1 MFLLIFILYTVVLF
15 MGKKYLKQACCLL
28 IGIYFLSFFASGVG
42 LSPLYCGHF
51 WPTLPA
57 PDDR

>member
-1 MFLLIFILYTVVLF
+1 MILRENMRFLFWPLEGHLYFYEDTVYSDLCREFFI
-15 MGKKYLKQACCLL
+15 
-28 IGIYFLSFFASGVG
+28 ASGVG

-51 WPTLPA
+51 WPTVPV